1 MRWWRHLI
9 YTECERAFSPLISTI
24 SGTNDAMNQTMV
36 LFDNMRE
43 LNDWSDDIDAH
54 PNNDTLGALFMTSWQ
69 VIFLLLSAKEHLR

>member
-1 MRWWRHLI
+1 M
-9 YTECERAFSPLISTI
+9 
-24 SGTNDAMNQTMV
+24 DQTMV

-54 PNNDTLGALFMTSWQ
+54 SSNDTLGALFMTSWQ